1 MISSN
6 DIQSYISKCNNYIV
20 IGVDQETSFYKIGA
34 IDKGN
39 EIRLKI
45 EYLELYQF
53 ALTEL
58 LLFYDAGLDYNN
70 YGISDDKVM
79 KYFYYIDELIK
90 VLFI

>member
-1 MISSN
+1 MIYNHIS
-6 DIQSYISKCNNYIV
+6 QSAITILL
-20 IGVDQETSFYKIGA
+20 GDFFFYKIGA